1 MTANLELWTLDF
13 TLFDML
19 PVPLCHD
26 TMVADSSNENE
37 CPGTGSYDFSVN
49 YTLPGAGSD
58 KTSWLASG
66 WAGKG
71 IIQMFAEV
79 DDTMKIG
86 ECGLDLLTY
95 VTRKESNSSMLTFP
109 SAAVS
114 SGLFLALFAVFA
126 VLLCYCYICRR
137 GRTITTEK
145 PTDEISYFSKLE
157 EAKSTRSRGSS
168 KHTKKTHAS
177 EASIVSDLI

>member
-1 MTANLELWTLDF
+1 MDHQNNSCRTFRAVYYNSVENSGTQNNQAYMTANLELLTLDF
-13 TLFDML
+13 ALFDML

-49 YTLPGAGSD
+49 YTLPGAGSE

-66 WAGKG
+66 WGGKG
-71 IIQMFAEV
+71 LIQMFAEV

-95 VTRKESNSSMLTFP
+95 VTRQESNASMVNFF
-109 SAAVS
+109 
-114 SGLFLALFAVFA
+114 GLFYLVDQW
-126 VLLCYCYICRR
+126 I
-137 GRTITTEK
+137 
-145 PTDEISYFSKLE
+145 
-157 EAKSTRSRGSS
+157 
-168 KHTKKTHAS
+168 KKMILT
-177 EASIVSDLI
+177 